1 MMELTI
7 ENVEKLLE
15 EQVRPSLALHSG
27 DIQVVELTD
36 GILKVRLL
44 GQCSGCPSATLTM
57 EELVNA
63 QLKEAFP
70 QLKQA
75 VLVTGVSDELI
86 AQARE
91 LMKHR

>member
-1 MMELTI
+1 MELTV
-7 ENVEKLLE
+7 ENVERLLE

-27 DIQVVELTD
+27 DIQVVELAD
-36 GILKVRLL
+36 GILKVRFL
-44 GQCSGCPSATLTM
+44 GQCSGCPSASLTM
-57 EELVNA
+57 EELVDA

-70 QLKQA
+70 ELKQA

>member
-1 MMELTI
+1 MELTI

-44 GQCSGCPSATLTM
+44 G
-57 EELVNA
+57 
-63 QLKEAFP
+63 LK
-70 QLKQA
+70 KA

>member
-1 MMELTI
+1 MELTI

>member
-1 MMELTI
+1 MELTV
-7 ENVEKLLE
+7 ENVERLLE
-15 EQVRPSLALHSG
+15 EQVRPSLALHRG
-27 DIQVVELTD
+27 DIQVVELAD
-36 GILKVRLL
+36 GILKVRFL
-44 GQCSGCPSATLTM
+44 GQCSGCPSASLTM
-57 EELVNA
+57 EELVDA

-70 QLKQA
+70 ELKQA

>member
-1 MMELTI
+1 MELTV
-7 ENVEKLLE
+7 ENVERLLE
-15 EQVRPSLALHSG
+15 EQVRPGLALHRG
-27 DIQVVELTD
+27 DIQVVELAD
-36 GILKVRLL
+36 GILKVRFL
-44 GQCSGCPSATLTM
+44 GQCSGCPSASLTM
-57 EELVNA
+57 EELVDA

-70 QLKQA
+70 ELKQA